1 MQNSLKLT
9 IKDIRIFII
18 LFLAFALQSGC
29 DTATPG
35 VTGDTSMVAITKVP
49 EPNKPVV
56 IADAATILSRQEVP
70 VLCYHQIRNYK
81 SSDSKTA
88 KDYIVPEESFLDQIK
103 VMADSGY
110 HSILPNQLYDY
121 LLTGKELP
129 SKPFMITFD
138 DTRVDQ
144 FTAALPALDKYN
156 FKATFFIM
164 TVALGKPGYM
174 SKEQVE
180 QLADRGH
187 TIGSHTYDHKNV
199 KTYTADDWIEQV
211 QKPSA
216 QLQVITGKPVEYFA
230 YPFGLWN
237 KEAITKLK
245 DYDFKG
251 VFQLSAKQDEND
263 PLYSIRRIIVPGNWS
278 GTTMLRVM
286 KKSFEK
292 KPAANSGIL

>member
-1 MQNSLKLT
+1 MQNGLKLT
-9 IKDIRIFII
+9 IKNIRIFII
-18 LFLAFALQSGC
+18 LFLALALQSGC
-29 DTATPG
+29 DTSTQA
-35 VTGDTSMVAITKVP
+35 VTGDTTIVALSKVT
-49 EPNKPVV
+49 EPKKPVV

-88 KDYIVPEESFLDQIK
+88 KAYIVPEESFRDQIRAL
-103 VMADSGY
+103 ADSGY
-110 HSILPNQLYDY
+110 HSILPDQLYEY
-121 LLTGKELP
+121 LTTGKELP

-144 FTAALPALDKYN
+144 YSAALPVLEKYN

-174 SKEQVE
+174 SKDQVK
-180 QLADRGH
+180 QLADQGH

-199 KTYTADDWIEQV
+199 KTYIADDWKEQV
-211 QKPSA
+211 QKPSD
-216 QLQVITGKPVEYFA
+216 QLKVITGKPVEYFA

-237 KEAITKLK
+237 KEAISKLK
-245 DYDFKG
+245 DYEFKG

-263 PLYSIRRIIVPGNWS
+263 PLYSIRRIIVPGNWNGS
-278 GTTMLRVM
+278 TMLRVM
-286 KKSFEK
+286 KKSFERK
-292 KPAANSGIL
+292 MQQKPV